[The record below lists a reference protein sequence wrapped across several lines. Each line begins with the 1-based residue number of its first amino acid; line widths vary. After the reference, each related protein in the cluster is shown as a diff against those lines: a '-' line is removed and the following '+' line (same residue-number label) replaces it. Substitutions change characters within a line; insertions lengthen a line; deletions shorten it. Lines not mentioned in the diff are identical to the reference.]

1 MRGGEERSGSCRR
14 WVMVFAATSAYCGGV
29 WPFRR
34 SSTDLLAN
42 QREQLERA
50 RGSVAAEDAGST
62 NGACSVVLVEA
73 GSKKIPVI
81 KVIRAET
88 ALGLR
93 ESKQLADRGGVVAYG
108 LSGGEADRLVT
119 LLTDAGA
126 QARRLDHARA

>member
-1 MRGGEERSGSCRR
+1 
-14 WVMVFAATSAYCGGV
+14 MVFAATSAYCDCV

-34 SSTDLLAN
+34 SSTDLFAN

-50 RGSVAAEDAGST
+50 RGPVGAEDSGST
-62 NGACSVVLVEA
+62 NAACSVVLERA
-73 GSKKIPVI
+73 RSKKIPVI
-81 KVIRAET
+81 RVIRAET

-108 LSGGEADRLVT
+108 LSGEEADRLVT

-126 QARRLDHARA
+126 QARRLDAARA